1 MSQTTDTPTTT
12 QKPWHQSKIILLSL
26 AAVLVYGLDALTGFL
41 TGSGVTPEQIQVI
54 RDTQPDIAEAVE
66 EYKSGSNVLQTTLGV
81 LLPAL
86 IAVVRRWWTNI
97 PLLR

>member
-1 MSQTTDTPTTT
+1 M
-12 QKPWHQSKIILLSL
+12 
-26 AAVLVYGLDALTGFL
+26 VYGLDALTGFL